1 MGPRIRGAL
10 GSFTAIFLALGIL
23 LAYIIG
29 AFVQWDELAW
39 ILSVFPILLFG
50 CMWFMP
56 ETPSWLLSN
65 NREDEAR
72 ASLQNLRGSHTDI
85 TNEFERLKATVKKS
99 TGASSKIQPRELLKG
114 SVLKPLLL
122 SMGLMLL
129 QQFCGINSIIYFTVF
144 IFDKAGSSID
154 KNISTIIVGI
164 VQLVATLGSMFL
176 VDRAGRRILLF
187 VSGFGMA
194 VSLAALGSFFYMLE
208 LYGEEVRESLGWLP
222 LASLLLFI
230 ISFSSGYANVPYLIM
245 GEIFPT
251 KFRPI
256 LGSISSSFNLVCA
269 FTIIRTFGDMNKT
282 MGEYGTFWFYM
293 CWCIVGIFFVY
304 FFLPETKGKSLD
316 DIEKMFSSKKHVEIH
331 GVVVEPVIEVKT
343 SDAIKIRSMAAKN
356 AHSHSNNGYKYDS
369 DEEYDNG
376 EPVPTPV

>member
-1 MGPRIRGAL
+1 M
-10 GSFTAIFLALGIL
+10 
-23 LAYIIG
+23 
-29 AFVQWDELAW
+29 
-39 ILSVFPILLFG
+39 
-50 CMWFMP
+50 
-56 ETPSWLLSN
+56 
-65 NREDEAR
+65 
-72 ASLQNLRGSHTDI
+72 
-85 TNEFERLKATVKKS
+85 
-99 TGASSKIQPRELLKG
+99 
-114 SVLKPLLL
+114 LKPLLL

-251 KFRPI
+251 KFR
-256 LGSISSSFNLVCA
+256 
-269 FTIIRTFGDMNKT
+269 
-282 MGEYGTFWFYM
+282 
-293 CWCIVGIFFVY
+293 
-304 FFLPETKGKSLD
+304 
-316 DIEKMFSSKKHVEIH
+316 
-331 GVVVEPVIEVKT
+331 
-343 SDAIKIRSMAAKN
+343 
-356 AHSHSNNGYKYDS
+356 
-369 DEEYDNG
+369 
-376 EPVPTPV
+376 